1 MKERNR
7 TGSVIERKKKKKKK
21 AMSDGMQSRGGWK

>member
-21 AMSDGMQSRGGWK
+21 PESDGMQSRGGWK